1 MVYYLLQTPGRTRQQ
16 STKITKN
23 KMNTFQTPE
32 EAAKADQIKQLAT
45 TLDGSAAAPVGTIS
59 SSSWKQR
66 MMLHWPPGKK
76 ELVVVAIFV
85 VLSGLGIATV
95 ITRQP
100 SAPVAAVEMKSKQTV
115 QPTTVASALSG
126 LPVDPAINQK
136 TVTGVMIENSP
147 QARPQAGLGQAGVVF
162 EAIAEGGIT
171 RFLALFQDTAP
182 DNIGPIRSARPYYAQ
197 WALGFDAA
205 YAHVGGSPKALANI
219 KEWGVRDL
227 DQFHNAGAYH
237 RIGSRAA
244 PHNMYSSIPKLNEL
258 ENSKGFTTSKFTGFQ
273 RKKEAPSKTPDA
285 RIINL
290 NISGPMYNVQY
301 DYTAATNSYNRNQ
314 AGGPH
319 TDTNTNAQISP
330 KVVVALVMPYS
341 LESDGYHSAY
351 NTLGTGTVYI
361 FQDGKVTTGQ
371 WSKADNKSQFKF
383 TDANGKIIKLN
394 PGQTWLTAV
403 GATNKVT
410 YTP

>member
-1 MVYYLLQTPGRTRQQ
+1 
-16 STKITKN
+16 
-23 KMNTFQTPE
+23 MNTFQTPE
-32 EAAKADQIKQLAT
+32 EAAKADQIRQLAT
-45 TLDGSAAAPVGTIS
+45 TLDSTGVTPANPSTR
-59 SSSWKQR
+59 SSWKQK
-66 MMLHWPPGKK
+66 MSLHWPPGKK
-76 ELVVVAIFV
+76 EFAVIALFV
-85 VLSGLGIATV
+85 VLSGLGIATF

-100 SAPVAAVEMKSKQTV
+100 SAPVAAVETKSKKTV

-126 LPVDPAINQK
+126 LPVDPATNQK

-147 QARPQAGLGQAGVVF
+147 QARPQAGLGQASVVF

-258 ENSKGFTTSKFTGFQ
+258 ENSKGYTSSKFTGFL
-273 RKKEAPSKTPDA
+273 RKKEAPSKAPDA
-285 RIINL
+285 RVINL
-290 NISGPMYNVQY
+290 NISGPMYNVRY
-301 DYTAATNSYNRNQ
+301 DYNTATNSYNRSQ

-330 KVVVALVMPYS
+330 KVVIALVMPYS
-341 LESDGYHSAY
+341 LEGDGYHSVY
-351 NTLGTGTVYI
+351 NTLGAGTVYI

-371 WSKADNKSQFKF
+371 WAKPDNKSQFKF
-383 TDANGKIIKLN
+383 SDANGKIIKLN